1 MKKFSEMSKRNKIL
15 LIVVGVIVV
24 GFLGDAIGWWEMTS
38 MIPGG
43 GGEGS
48 A

>member
-24 GFLGDAIGWWEMTS
+24 GFLGDAMGWWEMTS
-38 MIPGG
+38 MIGG
-43 GGEGS
+43 GGEG
-48 A
+48 AA

>member
-1 MKKFSEMSKRNKIL
+1 MKKFNELSKKHKIL

-38 MIPGG
+38 MIPGS
-43 GGEGS
+43 GE
-48 A
+48 AEV

>member
-1 MKKFSEMSKRNKIL
+1 MKKFSEMSKKWKIIM
-15 LIVVGVIVV
+15 IVVAVVVV
-24 GFLGDAIGWWEMTS
+24 GFLGDAMGWWEMTS
-38 MIPGG
+38 MIGG

>member
-1 MKKFSEMSKRNKIL
+1 MKKFNEMSKKWKIIM
-15 LIVVGVIVV
+15 IVVAVVVV
-24 GFLGDAIGWWEMTS
+24 GFLGDAMGWWEMTS
-38 MIPGG
+38 MIGG